1 MPEIRFKII
10 PYVIGIILG
19 ISLAIYV
26 FIPSKHDKRMD
37 FIEELGWEASNLH
50 DTAIID
56 STQIRID
63 SLFRVIDREYKAEK
77 THSGKETLYYER
89 RALQDVEW
97 SNKVKTTIRDAD
109 RAIDS
114 IRAKINNEVDYPPPQ

>member
-1 MPEIRFKII
+1 MPKIRFKII

-19 ISLAIYV
+19 ISLGIYV

-63 SLFRVIDREYKAEK
+63 SLFRVIDRELNLFKF
-77 THSGKETLYYER
+77 
-89 RALQDVEW
+89 
-97 SNKVKTTIRDAD
+97 
-109 RAIDS
+109 
-114 IRAKINNEVDYPPPQ
+114 